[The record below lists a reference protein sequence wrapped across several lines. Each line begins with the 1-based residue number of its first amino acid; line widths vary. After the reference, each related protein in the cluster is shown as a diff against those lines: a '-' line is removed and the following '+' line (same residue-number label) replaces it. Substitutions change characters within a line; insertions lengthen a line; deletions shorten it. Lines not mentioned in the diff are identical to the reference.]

1 MMPKMNG
8 LEVLKTIR
16 DKENLIPILMLLL
29 SKRAIEPVAES
40 YENIDQRFD
49 SKRWKMLQIGTFFIR
64 IYEKNITKWFTYEK
78 WGSKLE
84 VVGKKWN

>member
-1 MMPKMNG
+1 MCG
-8 LEVLKTIR
+8 R
-16 DKENLIPILMLLL
+16 DH
-29 SKRAIEPVAES
+29 
-40 YENIDQRFD
+40 IDWLVHADNQRFD